1 MKKTLIA
8 IAVCLMG
15 TCASA
20 QVLKGGLLNGYKDG
34 DVLEKNV
41 YVAKDDAAKLDTW
54 SGAAV
59 SKPTDVQSPVIGA
72 ALSYPGYNEAGP
84 SIKLGT
90 PKGVKG
96 TRFSV
101 YTIDTKKAYS
111 KGVLYLSFLCD
122 FSRLGGSSSSDLLG
136 LSANA
141 TGASNRAAVKVVK
154 DGTEG
159 YRFAVTANKTVSEC
173 PKVCDYDK
181 THLLVLKLDYDKQ
194 TVSLFVDPKAGAE
207 EPAPCVVAMPDAE
220 HPLKHA
226 IRSISLR
233 NRSGHNG
240 SVGNIRLA
248 ASWASVFE

>member
-1 MKKTLIA
+1 MKKILIA
-8 IAVCLMG
+8 LAACSVGI
-15 TCASA
+15 CAQA
-20 QVLKGGLLNGYKDG
+20 QVLKSGLLNGYKDG
-34 DVLEKNV
+34 ETLEKNV

-59 SKPTDVQSPVIGA
+59 SKPTDVESPVTGA
-72 ALSYPGYNEAGP
+72 ALSYPGYNEGGP

-111 KGVLYLSFLCD
+111 KGTLYLSFLCD
-122 FSRLGGSSSSDLLG
+122 FSRLGGNSATDLLG

-141 TGASNRAAVKVVK
+141 TGASNRAAVKVLK
-154 DGTEG
+154 DGTDG

-173 PKVCDYDK
+173 QKICDYDK
-181 THLLVLKLDYDKQ
+181 THLVVLKLDYAKQ
-194 TVSLFVDPKAGAE
+194 TVSLFVDPKAGEE
-207 EPAPCVVAMPDAE
+207 EPAACTVAMPDDE

-233 NRSGHNG
+233 NRSGHAG
-240 SVGNIRLA
+240 SVGNIRLTG
-248 ASWASVFE
+248 SWASIWE